1 MGNRRVPPTCP
12 PQHGLSVSLKSPLCV
27 FSVRI
32 SVVKNSHVSV
42 VINNNIRV
50 MMLLHRVWKKH
61 PVNVD
66 FLGVYVD
73 NNNLYSPL
81 VHGLIGTY
89 VGLYSLD
96 VNVSNQRLFSKSDL
110 QKSVAKGT
118 FFWKVFKYNIP
129 I

>member
-1 MGNRRVPPTCP
+1 M
-12 PQHGLSVSLKSPLCV
+12 CV

-32 SVVKNSHVSV
+32 SIVKNSHVSV

-73 NNNLYSPL
+73 NDNTYSPL
-81 VHGLIGTY
+81 VHGLIGTH
-89 VGLYSLD
+89 VGLLY
-96 VNVSNQRLFSKSDL
+96 
-110 QKSVAKGT
+110 
-118 FFWKVFKYNIP
+118 P
-129 I
+129 